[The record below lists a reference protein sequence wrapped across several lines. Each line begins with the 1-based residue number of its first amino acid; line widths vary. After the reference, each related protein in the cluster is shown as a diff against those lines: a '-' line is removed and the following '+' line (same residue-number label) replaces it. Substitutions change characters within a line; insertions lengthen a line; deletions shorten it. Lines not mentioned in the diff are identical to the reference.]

1 MAGSS
6 PISVFA
12 LRATLLRFSRQRS
25 YVNLDGLRSAPK
37 LCRFPI
43 YIVACIVILL
53 TAFASDRVKHR
64 YTFIVSGVSIAS
76 IGYAILLAQQHVHVQ
91 VRYFALYLIMGGGY
105 MGQPLSIIWLL
116 NNTNGHWQRSV
127 SAAMQIGL
135 GNSAG
140 IIASNIFIDKER
152 PLYRTGYGVSLGLL
166 WMSAAAATVTV
177 LGCWW
182 ENKLGKGR
190 EGFVKRTY

>member
-1 MAGSS
+1 
-6 PISVFA
+6 
-12 LRATLLRFSRQRS
+12 
-25 YVNLDGLRSAPK
+25 
-37 LCRFPI
+37 
-43 YIVACIVILL
+43 
-53 TAFASDRVKHR
+53 
-64 YTFIVSGVSIAS
+64 
-76 IGYAILLAQQHVHVQ
+76 
-91 VRYFALYLIMGGGY
+91 
-105 MGQPLSIIWLL
+105 
-116 NNTNGHWQRSV
+116 
-127 SAAMQIGL
+127 MQIGL

-166 WMSAAAATVTV
+166 WMSAAAATLTV